1 VSDTSKKT
9 GDGVDTV
16 VEVPV
21 KAEKPAGRTTARST
35 GKDDQATLHIRT
47 DLGDHTTHSGDDKH
61 GGACRPGTD
70 ELHVRSG
77 GKPVTLTYDGHKGVF
92 VGHIDLDDDDRTAFV
107 DVAADPFTCSSS
119 CRTFRPEVGETTL
132 QVTRGC
138 TSNLTIA
145 YAPGLSS
152 IQVTPR
158 FRESSGGKGHV
169 EAQDVPGVRFDLF
182 VGGPDGG
189 AVPRTRVTSVVN
201 PSVSFTDIP
210 PGRAALVV
218 TPPTRFGD
226 RAIELRDAGSATKV
240 FEVEAGQN
248 LVLDKQYQFRPAAGD
263 VTVTVVADV
272 ADGNRLPGIP
282 VRLSRVDNGTSGN
295 PDIEFTGDDGVA
307 TFSAVP
313 AGTYRVE
320 LAVDPVPV
328 DGRTWTTNGAVR
340 AVVVTAEDSRG
351 GVELRLAEDV
361 HLIRGTV
368 FGQDG
373 KPAAFVLVEIRTT
386 PEAAQPF
393 DTTLTNAA
401 GQYEW
406 SAPNAG
412 QFFVTV
418 PRQDGQAVQVLPV
431 VVNSVVV
438 QDVFLTN
445 GSGGST
451 GATSTT
457 TTTNDDP
464 TPFPLLVGNVDLT
477 TGTAPQ
483 GRGGGGGYGSGHLD
497 SSAGATVSAAIRDV
511 LGYRTKTADSKGF
524 VTALQRSFSCHDKS
538 GYTVCTWTPL
548 SYAATIPADLGALT
562 GAQASIFERAK
573 VSADS
578 IIPLLDGLTPLA
590 SIADREDVDSI
601 RSIVR
606 SRVVEIVNELSLE
619 GGPRTQRVDELFE
632 RLTGLV
638 LDNDTENVDFFVVA
652 DSVAGELGV
661 LRQRFGFL
669 RDQINLIAEEEDFTN
684 FLIIVD
690 SIGSLFITWQ
700 QVRGL
705 FRRDAGQLAGNA
717 DAPFLGTQLVL
728 LSRQLGVI
736 TETVRETY
744 FAMDSVFL
752 GAAERQ
758 TVLLPLIDEGGLGTS
773 ILLSELL
780 DWIDR
785 FVTEEGPRLVEDS
798 GTDGVNALEPTIRR
812 LSKLTTSAA
821 TLTPGAGTATIP
833 PTFFTGRVQLAL
845 RQLAG
850 QLVTATTLAD
860 AVFERLNLGDPP
872 DVDPDPVPGKGMKYG
887 SKFGTT
893 RRGGRR

>member
-1 VSDTSKKT
+1 
-9 GDGVDTV
+9 VDTV
-16 VEVPV
+16 DAPV
-21 KAEKPAGRTTARST
+21 KAEKTSAGKPVKHA
-35 GKDDQATLHIRT
+35 QATLRIT
-47 DLGDHTTHSGDDKH
+47 LDLGDEDIGE
-61 GGACRPGTD
+61 CRPSTSDVRVLDD
-70 ELHVRSG
+70 EGCAL
-77 GKPVTLTYDGHKGVF
+77 
-92 VGHIDLDDDDRTAFV
+92 DLDETDYGFKGEFHLDDRTALV
-107 DVAADPFTCSSS
+107 DVVADPFTCDAT
-119 CRTFRPEVGETTL
+119 CRTFRPAVGATSL
-132 QVTRGC
+132 QLTRGC
-138 TSNLTIA
+138 TSDLTLT
-145 YAPGLSS
+145 YAPGPAA

-158 FRESSGGKGHV
+158 FRENGNGHV
-169 EAQDVPGVRFDLF
+169 EALDVPGMRFELF
-182 VGGPDGG
+182 LGDPDDG
-189 AVPRTRVTSVVN
+189 VPLTRVTSVAR
-201 PSVSFTDIP
+201 PTVSFSDIP
-210 PGRAALVV
+210 PGRVTLVV
-218 TPPTRFGD
+218 TPPDRFGD
-226 RAIELRDAGSATKV
+226 RPVELTRPGNITKV

-248 LVLDKQYQFRPAAGD
+248 VLLDKQYELSPAAGD
-263 VTVTVVADV
+263 VTVQVVSDV
-272 ADGNRLPGIP
+272 DSGRLRDIP
-282 VRLSRVDNGTSGN
+282 VRLSRVDNGASGN
-295 PDIEFTGDDGVA
+295 PDVEITNNNGIA
-307 TFSAVP
+307 RFSAVP
-313 AGTYRVE
+313 AGTYRVD

-328 DGRTWTTNGAVR
+328 GGRTWTTNGAVR

-351 GVELRLAEDV
+351 SVELRLVEDL

-373 KPAAFVLVEIRTT
+373 KPAAFALVEIRVT
-386 PEAAQPF
+386 PDQSEPF
-393 DTTLTNAA
+393 DTTLTNAS

-406 SAPNAG
+406 EATNAG

-418 PRQDGQAVQVLPV
+418 AQQDGQPLQVLPV
-431 VVNSVVV
+431 VVNSVAQ
-438 QDVFLTN
+438 QDIHLNN
-445 GSGGST
+445 GFSGPTGGSS
-451 GATSTT
+451 TSTT
-457 TTTNDDP
+457 TTTNEDP

-483 GRGGGGGYGSGHLD
+483 GRMGSGGYGSGHLD
-497 SSAGATVSAAIRDV
+497 GNAGDTVSAAIRDV
-511 LGYRTKTADSKGF
+511 LGYRTKTNDTKGF
-524 VTALQRSFSCHDKS
+524 VTALQRSFSCYDKP
-538 GYTVCTWTPL
+538 GYTVCTWTPR

-578 IIPLLDGLTPLA
+578 IIPLLDGLTPLL
-590 SIADREDVDSI
+590 SDADREDVDSI
-601 RSIVR
+601 RKIVR

-638 LDNDTENVDFFVVA
+638 LDNDTVNVDFFIVA
-652 DSVAGELGV
+652 DTVAGELGV

-669 RDQINLIAEEEDFTN
+669 RNQINLIAEEEDFTN

-705 FRRDAGQLAGNA
+705 FRRDAGLEQGNA

-736 TETVRETY
+736 TETVRESY

-752 GAAERQ
+752 GPAERQ
-758 TVLLPLIDEGGLGTS
+758 TVLLPLIDEGGIATK

-785 FVTEEGPRLVEDS
+785 FVTEEGPRLIEDS

-821 TLTPGAGTATIP
+821 LLTQGSAGTATIP
-833 PTFFTGRVQLAL
+833 PTFFTTRVRLAL
-845 RQLAG
+845 QQLAG